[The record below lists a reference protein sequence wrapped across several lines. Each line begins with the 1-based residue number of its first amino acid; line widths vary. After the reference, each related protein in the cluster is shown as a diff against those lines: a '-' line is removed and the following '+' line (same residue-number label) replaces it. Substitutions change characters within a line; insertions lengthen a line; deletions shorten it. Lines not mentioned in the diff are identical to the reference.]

1 MKFPRISNKECLA
14 SAGKSICGAVVV
26 VGMISACSPTVK
38 VEMPDKPIKL
48 QVDLNIKHEIRLK
61 VEKDLDQAAVE
72 PAIPLA
78 KKSGWIGEQND
89 GYLGLVRKDTPAEI
103 TDLIKSAN
111 ENRRGRYEKIA
122 SANKVEVESVET
134 IAGRRLIASSL
145 TGEYIQADDD
155 SWVRK

>member
-1 MKFPRISNKECLA
+1 MKFPKISDNVCLA
-14 SAGKSICGAVVV
+14 SAAKSTCGAIFVLAM
-26 VGMISACSPTVK
+26 VGACSPTVK
-38 VEMPDKPIKL
+38 IEMPDKPIRL

-61 VEKDLDQAAVE
+61 VEKDLGQAAIE

-78 KKSGWIGEQND
+78 KKSGWIGEQTD
-89 GYLGLVRKDTPAEI
+89 GYLGSVRKDTPAEI
-103 TDLIKSAN
+103 VSLILSAN
-111 ENRRGRYEKIA
+111 ENRRGRYENIA
-122 SANKVEVESVET
+122 ASNKVEIKAVET

>member
-1 MKFPRISNKECLA
+1 MKFPKIYDNGCWVSVARSTL
-14 SAGKSICGAVVV
+14 GAVSVIALI
-26 VGMISACSPTVK
+26 GACSPTVK
-38 VEMPDKPIKL
+38 IEVPDKPIRL

-61 VEKDLDQAAVE
+61 VEKDLDSASVE

-78 KKSGWIGEQND
+78 KKSGWIGEQLD

-103 TDLIKSAN
+103 GDLVKSAN

-122 SANKVEVESVET
+122 TNNKVEIKAVET

-145 TGEYIQADDD
+145 AGEYIQAEDD

>member
-1 MKFPRISNKECLA
+1 MKFPKIFANACLVSVA
-14 SAGKSICGAVVV
+14 KTTLGAVSVV
-26 VGMISACSPTVK
+26 ALISGCSPTVRIE
-38 VEMPDKPIKL
+38 VPDKPIKL

-61 VEKDLDQAAVE
+61 VEKDVDSAAVE

-89 GYLGLVRKDTPAEI
+89 GYLGMVRKDTPAEI
-103 TDLIKSAN
+103 ATLVKSAN

-122 SANKVEVESVET
+122 TSNKVEIEAVET

-155 SWVRK
+155 SWIRK